1 MSGEVLDTPSN
12 PNVDTPHAEPPT
24 NDEQSQRMCETR
36 AQQVI
41 ETTSAPAS
49 NDPAVT
55 EKGPRPLAELCQDQ
69 VKEGEEVQASQLHDD
84 LCSTLLN
91 GSFSDPTLS
100 DTTIHPGGSDSAK
113 ESQPEGSAGKP
124 PETDE
129 SSSRWVDVLGNG
141 QLMKKT
147 ICAGEGPSSR
157 PTPECSVKMKVKGYL
172 ESGKAVEYS
181 HPYKFIVG
189 DGDVIQAWD
198 LAASLMERREVALVK
213 AHPRLAYGESGKQPD
228 VPPNATVTFELQL
241 LEVYDPIDYSMATE
255 DDTLAHV
262 NAKCSRGNDLFQK
275 KDYER
280 ALNSYCKGR
289 TMMERYLSEQHLEAS
304 KAIKDMQIRCWNNLA
319 AAAVKVGEDQEALK
333 AVQNVLKWD
342 PNNIKALFRC
352 GKITASMGDYATA
365 VESLQKAADL
375 SPDEKFIQTE
385 LQSVIKKRS
394 KSIEDE
400 KALYRRMIGT
410 AKPEKPQSPSHKVTT
425 PVSDPW
431 GPIPYLAVAA
441 SVAAVGIGIAYY
453 FFQRH

>member
-141 QLMKKT
+141 QLMKKVSFWST
-147 ICAGEGPSSR
+147 WA
-157 PTPECSVKMKVKGYL
+157 
-172 ESGKAVEYS
+172 AV
-181 HPYKFIVG
+181 FG
-189 DGDVIQAWD
+189 
-198 LAASLMERREVALVK
+198 LTR
-213 AHPRLAYGESGKQPD
+213 
-228 VPPNATVTFELQL
+228 NA
-241 LEVYDPIDYSMATE
+241 P
-255 DDTLAHV
+255 
-262 NAKCSRGNDLFQK
+262 
-275 KDYER
+275 R
-280 ALNSYCKGR
+280 ALRLINVVCFSRLIQISR
-289 TMMERYLSEQHLEAS
+289 T
-304 KAIKDMQIRCWNNLA
+304 KDHM
-319 AAAVKVGEDQEALK
+319 
-333 AVQNVLKWD
+333 
-342 PNNIKALFRC
+342 C
-352 GKITASMGDYATA
+352 G
-365 VESLQKAADL
+365 
-375 SPDEKFIQTE
+375 
-385 LQSVIKKRS
+385 
-394 KSIEDE
+394 
-400 KALYRRMIGT
+400 
-410 AKPEKPQSPSHKVTT
+410 
-425 PVSDPW
+425 
-431 GPIPYLAVAA
+431 
-441 SVAAVGIGIAYY
+441 
-453 FFQRH
+453 